1 MVVASISGL
10 ILAGGQSRRLQELG
24 PVDKGLLELA
34 GQPLVQRAVN
44 ALSPYVSQVWIS
56 ANQNIE
62 QYAHYGQVL
71 ADDSSLGS
79 WQGPLVGILTA
90 LERSSDEW
98 LMCLPVDSPFVPN
111 HLIPTLMQ
119 AAMQHPDKK
128 AFYVRAER
136 VHPLCLLIHHSAAP
150 ALRAYLEA
158 GERRVQTWLKQIDA
172 QAVDFGTEAETQF
185 ANINS
190 VQDWQQAQQRWANV
204 MR

>member
-44 ALSPYVSQVWIS
+44 TLTPYVSQVLIS
-56 ANQNIE
+56 ANQHVD
-62 QYAHYGQVL
+62 QYARYGQVL
-71 ADDSSLGS
+71 ADDSSLGN
-79 WQGPLVGILTA
+79 WQGPLAGILTA
-90 LERSSDEW
+90 LEHSSDEW

-190 VQDWQQAQQRWANV
+190 AQDWQQAKQRWADA